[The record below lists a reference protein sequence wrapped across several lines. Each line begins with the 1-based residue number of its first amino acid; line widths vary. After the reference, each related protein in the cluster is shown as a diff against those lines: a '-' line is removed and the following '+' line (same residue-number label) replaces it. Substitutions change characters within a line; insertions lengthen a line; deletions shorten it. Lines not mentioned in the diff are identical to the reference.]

1 MRVIP
6 VNKPELMPVSILS
19 GKHQRKVSHG
29 SFLQNPDWYLY
40 RMLFPVK

>member
-19 GKHQRKVSHG
+19 GKYERKVSPG
-29 SFLQNPDWYLY
+29 SFLQNPYWYLY